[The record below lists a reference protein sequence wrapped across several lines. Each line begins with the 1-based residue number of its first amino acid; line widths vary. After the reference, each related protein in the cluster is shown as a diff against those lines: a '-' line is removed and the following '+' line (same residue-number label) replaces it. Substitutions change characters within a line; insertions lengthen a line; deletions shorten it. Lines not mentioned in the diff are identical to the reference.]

1 MRRFLMKTAL
11 IILSI
16 LLLVTLVVQL
26 PSVSESALATQ
37 VRDSF
42 FNTDERTVP
51 NHTSREPGGTTDPME
66 PDQSYRVRRGDT
78 LLSISREFSVPA
90 YLIAEENDLLDWGDL
105 VEGQALIIPSPIE
118 GEELEFKSAY
128 ELAGMFD
135 FFFRKGSGDTNRIAL
150 TFDDGPDD
158 TYTPQVLQILEEHR
172 VPATFFLMGSRAERY
187 PEAVREMVSDGHI
200 IANHSWSHPDLRTL
214 TEERVHSEITRTEE
228 ILHQITGLQTA
239 MMRPPFG
246 AISEMN
252 LVQLRGMGYHV
263 INWSVDSRDWE
274 TEDVDQILRNTL
286 PDVEEEAI
294 LLFHSAGGEGQSMAA
309 TVEVLPELIETLTEQ
324 GYVFVTVN
332 ELLAIPAY
340 K

>member
-1 MRRFLMKTAL
+1 MRRYLMKTAL
-11 IILSI
+11 IVLSI
-16 LLLVTLVVQL
+16 LLLLALVIQI
-26 PSVSESALATQ
+26 PSVSESALATH
-37 VRDSF
+37 VRGSL
-42 FNTDERTVP
+42 FNTGERTGP
-51 NHTSREPGGTTDPME
+51 GDTSTEPGGPDNHVE
-66 PDQSYRVRRGDT
+66 PDQTYRIRPGDT
-78 LLSISREFSVPA
+78 LLSISREYNVPA
-90 YLIAEENDLLDWGDL
+90 HLIAEENDLLDWGDL
-105 VEGQALIIPSPIE
+105 LEGQALIIPLPTD
-118 GEELEFKSAY
+118 GEEIEFKSAY

-135 FFFRKGSGDTNRIAL
+135 FFFRKGSGDTSRIAL

-158 TYTPQVLQILEEHR
+158 TYTPQVLQVLREYG
-172 VPATFFLMGSRAERY
+172 VPATFFLMGSRAERH
-187 PEAVREMVSDGHI
+187 PEIVNEMVSDGHV
-200 IANHSWSHPDLRTL
+200 IANHSWSHPDLRML

-294 LLFHSAGGEGQSMAA
+294 LLFHSAGGEGQSLAA
-309 TVEVLPELIETLTEQ
+309 TVDVLPELIETLTEQ
-324 GYVFVTVN
+324 GYVFVTVD
-332 ELLAIPAY
+332 ELLDIPPY

>member
-1 MRRFLMKTAL
+1 MKTAL
-11 IILSI
+11 ITLSI
-16 LLLVTLVVQL
+16 FLLVTLVLQL
-26 PSVSESALATQ
+26 PSVSESALATH

-51 NHTSREPGGTTDPME
+51 NDTSRESGGATDPME
-66 PDQSYRVRRGDT
+66 PDQSYRVRPGDT

-105 VEGQALIIPSPIE
+105 VEGQALIIPSPID
-118 GEELEFKSAY
+118 GEELELKSAY

-187 PEAVREMVSDGHI
+187 PEIVREMVTNGHI

-324 GYVFVTVN
+324 GYVFVTVD